1 MSTYITMENVAEN
14 EIDFYI
20 SHMPEKQKQSS
31 SPWHAIYN
39 NPNKQCLVVQSDW
52 ANIVIEGSTFYNQ
65 SVDSKKSGSCLSLAD
80 NINASLRI
88 VNSNFHNNE
97 AGAGGSI
104 FANSRHG
111 VLKVFLI
118 NVTFSKC
125 QAASYG
131 CVISIGRTAQDPPER
146 HWGSHRLYFTL
157 RNVTVQQWEGNHGN
171 KTPRCMAVDVLL
183 NGGIVIFEG
192 STFTKKML
200 SRGDGAF
207 KLVTTVDESNITI
220 SNCIS
225 RTLLWTQLESS

>member
-1 MSTYITMENVAEN
+1 M
-14 EIDFYI
+14 
-20 SHMPEKQKQSS
+20 
-31 SPWHAIYN
+31 
-39 NPNKQCLVVQSDW
+39 
-52 ANIVIEGSTFYNQ
+52 
-65 SVDSKKSGSCLSLAD
+65 
-80 NINASLRI
+80 
-88 VNSNFHNNE
+88 NSNFHNNE

-118 NVTFSKC
+118 NVTFSECK
-125 QAASYG
+125 AASYG

-157 RNVTVQQWEGNHGN
+157 RNVTVQQWEGNHGK

-220 SNCIS
+220 SNCIFKDTS
-225 RTLLWTQLESS
+225 MDATRRTIVYTASANGNAGMVTFSNSFMETKTTEK